1 MKKIV
6 VNSGV
11 SFIEMIMVVAI
22 LVILISIA
30 APVFIFFQR
39 GLEFNNN
46 IEETINVLKIARNK
60 TLASEGASQY
70 GVYFDNTSSPHQYI
84 LFKGESF
91 ALRDDSFDEINNLS
105 DNTEVYNIDLNG
117 GNEIVF
123 DKVTGNTS
131 QPGSISLRLKTDITK
146 TKTIYI
152 EGSGYVKLTA
162 PIIPS
167 DANRVKD
174 SRHIHFD
181 LGWSIQDA
189 VGLKFDFVDAGQ
201 IKTIDMAN
209 YFNDD
214 KTEFDWQGTFLI
226 GGVDQIFRIHSHSLD
241 AFGTILC
248 IHRDR
253 NNNKNTEQVMIYIID
268 GGIEKNI
275 AHYLADANDTVDEGL
290 FGGTKEI
297 Q

>member
-1 MKKIV
+1 MKKIGAD
-6 VNSGV
+6 SGI

-22 LVILISIA
+22 LVILISIT

-91 ALRDDSFDEINNLS
+91 ALRDNSFDEISNLS

-123 DKVTGNTS
+123 DRVTGSTS
-131 QPGSISLRLKTDITK
+131 QPGSISLRLKTDLTK

-181 LGWSIQDA
+181 YNN
-189 VGLKFDFVDAGQ
+189 V
-201 IKTIDMAN
+201 IDTVSETLTLS
-209 YFNDD
+209 F
-214 KTEFDWQGTFLI
+214 E
-226 GGVDQIFRIHSHSLD
+226 GGVNETIIIADNMKDSQIYWEGEVDVSGEVQKIKIHTHNLNNPNTL
-241 AFGTILC
+241 FC
-248 IHRDR
+248 VHRDIR
-253 NNNKNTEQVMIYIID
+253 YNNKILAITISGDGSGTLIEYSADGSVITSTSIYVT
-268 GGIEKNI
+268 N
-275 AHYLADANDTVDEGL
+275 LNS
-290 FGGTKEI
+290 

>member
-1 MKKIV
+1 MRKIGAD
-6 VNSGV
+6 SGI
-11 SFIEMIMVVAI
+11 SFIEMIIVVAI
-22 LVILISIA
+22 LVILISIT

-91 ALRDDSFDEINNLS
+91 ALRDNSFDEINNLS

-123 DKVTGNTS
+123 DRVTGSTS

-181 LGWSIQDA
+181 YNDA
-189 VGLKFDFVDAGQ
+189 
-201 IKTIDMAN
+201 IDTVSETLTLS
-209 YFNDD
+209 F
-214 KTEFDWQGTFLI
+214 E
-226 GGVDQIFRIHSHSLD
+226 GGVNETIIIADNMKDSQIYWEGEVDVSGEVQKIKIHTYNLNNPNTL
-241 AFGTILC
+241 FC
-248 IHRDR
+248 VHRDIR
-253 NNNKNTEQVMIYIID
+253 YNNKILAITISGDGSGTLIEYSADGSIITSTSIYVTSL
-268 GGIEKNI
+268 NS
-275 AHYLADANDTVDEGL
+275 
-290 FGGTKEI
+290 

>member
-1 MKKIV
+1 MKKIGAD
-6 VNSGV
+6 SGI
-11 SFIEMIMVVAI
+11 SFIEMIIVVAI
-22 LVILISIA
+22 LVILISIT

-91 ALRDDSFDEINNLS
+91 ALRDNSFDEINNLS

-123 DKVTGNTS
+123 DRVTGSTS

-181 LGWSIQDA
+181 YNNA
-189 VGLKFDFVDAGQ
+189 
-201 IKTIDMAN
+201 IDTVSETLTLS
-209 YFNDD
+209 F
-214 KTEFDWQGTFLI
+214 E
-226 GGVDQIFRIHSHSLD
+226 GGVNETIIIADNMKDSQIYWEGEVDVSGEVQKIKIHTYNLNNPNTL
-241 AFGTILC
+241 FC
-248 IHRDR
+248 VHRDIR
-253 NNNKNTEQVMIYIID
+253 YNNKILAITISGDGSGTLIEYSADGSIITSTSIYVTSL
-268 GGIEKNI
+268 NS
-275 AHYLADANDTVDEGL
+275 
-290 FGGTKEI
+290 

>member
-1 MKKIV
+1 MRKIGD
-6 VNSGV
+6 NSGI
-11 SFIEMIMVVAI
+11 SFIEMMVVIAI
-22 LVILISIA
+22 LVILIGIA
-30 APVFIFFQR
+30 APIFIFFQK
-39 GLEFNNN
+39 GLEFHNNV
-46 IEETINVLKIARNK
+46 EETISVLRIARNK

-70 GVYFDNTSSPHQYI
+70 GVYFDNVSSPHQYI
-84 LFKGESF
+84 LFKGQSF
-91 ALRDDSFDEINNLS
+91 ALRDSSFDEVNNLP
-105 DNTEVYNIDLNG
+105 DNIEVYNIDLSG

-123 DKVTGNTS
+123 DRITGSTS
-131 QPGSISLRLKTDITK
+131 QPGSISLRLKTDPTK

-152 EGSGYVKLTA
+152 EGSGYVRLTA
-162 PIIPS
+162 PVIPS
-167 DANRVKD
+167 DDNRVTD
-174 SRHIHFD
+174 SRHVHFD

-189 VGLKFDFVDAGQ
+189 ISLKFDFVDAGQ
-201 IKTIDMAN
+201 IETIDMAN
-209 YFNDD
+209 YFNGD

-253 NNNKNTEQVMIYIID
+253 NNNKNTEQVIIYIID

-275 AHYLADANDTVDEGL
+275 AHYLADANDTVNEGL

>member
-1 MKKIV
+1 MKKTV
-6 VNSGV
+6 VNSGI

-70 GVYFDNTSSPHQYI
+70 GVYFDNTSSSHQYI

-91 ALRDDSFDEINNLS
+91 ALRDNSFDEINNLS
-105 DNTEVYNIDLNG
+105 DDIEIYDINLNG

-123 DKVTGNTS
+123 DRVTGNTS
-131 QPGSISLRLKTDITK
+131 QPGDISLRLKKDITK

-162 PIIPS
+162 PVIPS
-167 DANRVKD
+167 DANRIKD
-174 SRHIHFD
+174 SRHVHFD
-181 LGWSIQDA
+181 YNTVIDTASETLTLSFEGGIS
-189 VGLKFDFVDAGQ
+189 
-201 IKTIDMAN
+201 KTIIIADNMKN
-209 YFNDD
+209 TQIYWEGEVDV
-214 KTEFDWQGTFLI
+214 I
-226 GGVDQIFRIHSHSLD
+226 GEIQKIKIHTHDLNNPNTL
-241 AFGTILC
+241 FC
-248 IHRDR
+248 VHRDIMY
-253 NNNKNTEQVMIYIID
+253 NNKSLTITISGDGSGTLIEYSADGSIVASTSIYVT
-268 GGIEKNI
+268 N
-275 AHYLADANDTVDEGL
+275 LNL
-290 FGGTKEI
+290 